1 MKAPPPFSAAW
12 TGNRKKFPKPIALP
26 AMAKISP
33 VLLSQNSLLFG
44 TFHGHRGFLAKIAVT
59 LSNYFPFARRK
70 IR

>member
-1 MKAPPPFSAAW
+1 
-12 TGNRKKFPKPIALP
+12 
-26 AMAKISP
+26 MAKISP